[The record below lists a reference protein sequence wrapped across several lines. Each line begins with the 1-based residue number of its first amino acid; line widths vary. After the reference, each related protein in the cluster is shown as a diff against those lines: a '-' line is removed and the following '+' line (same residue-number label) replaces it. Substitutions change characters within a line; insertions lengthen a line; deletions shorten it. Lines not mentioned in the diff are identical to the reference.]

1 MIAVKD
7 GNRTLYVD
15 GELLADSTSYR
26 RGSTRW
32 IEFKLYKTVGSQYVL
47 SRVGVSII
55 YHGAACELVSNYN
68 LQEASRENLELNS
81 IPCERCSPDDSIAL
95 IFPEK
100 NRYWAQVSEQ
110 ASAVLDALYKYD
122 DGGARYLTNVAQRL
136 LEDAA
141 KKDENIAKV
150 YRFEIIE

>member
-15 GELLADSTSYR
+15 GELLGSSTSYR
-26 RGSTRW
+26 YGSTRW
-32 IEFKLYKTVGSQYVL
+32 IEFKLYKTISGQYVL
-47 SRVGVSII
+47 SRVGVSIV
-55 YHGAACELVSNYN
+55 YHGAACGLVINYN
-68 LQEASRENLELNS
+68 LQEMSRETLELNS
-81 IPCERCSPDDSIAL
+81 IPCERCSPDDSIEL

-110 ASAVLDALYKYD
+110 PSAVLDALYKYD
-122 DGGARYLTNVAQRL
+122 DNGARYLTNVAQRL
-136 LEDAA
+136 LEDSA
-141 KKDENIAKV
+141 KKDKNIADV

>member
-15 GELLADSTSYR
+15 GELLGSSTSYR
-26 RGSTRW
+26 YGSTRW
-32 IEFKLYKTVGSQYVL
+32 IEFKLYKTISGQYVL
-47 SRVGVSII
+47 SRVGVSIV
-55 YHGAACELVSNYN
+55 YHGAACGLVINYN
-68 LQEASRENLELNS
+68 LQEMSRESLELNS
-81 IPCERCSPDDSIAL
+81 IPCERCSPDDSIDL

-110 ASAVLDALYKYD
+110 PSAVLDALYKYD
-122 DGGARYLTNVAQRL
+122 DNGARYLTNVAQRL
-136 LEDAA
+136 LEDSA
-141 KKDENIAKV
+141 KKDKNIADV